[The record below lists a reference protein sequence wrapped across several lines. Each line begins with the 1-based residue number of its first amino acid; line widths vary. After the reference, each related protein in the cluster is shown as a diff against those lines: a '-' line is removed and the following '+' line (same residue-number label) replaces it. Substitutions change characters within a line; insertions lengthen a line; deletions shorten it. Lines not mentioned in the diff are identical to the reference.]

1 MYGYC
6 YEKIDVGH
14 HWDLKG
20 KPLHFGRSLAYELGA
35 RFSKG
40 PVTFLAPN
48 YIFKSKCKE

>member
-1 MYGYC
+1 MDIVRRKLMLVTIGTLR
-6 YEKIDVGH
+6 V
-14 HWDLKG
+14 

-48 YIFKSKCKE
+48 CIFKSKCKE